1 MKNLRYFFISILS
14 LATLFSC
21 SERDDIRN
29 DINDLNARLDK
40 IESALP
46 QMNQDISNYQGLLNG
61 QLLVM
66 GYTEDEKGNYVV
78 ELSNGTELTIY
89 SGQPNE
95 ALPVMSI
102 GPDGY
107 WYYTMNDETLPL
119 LDLSLIH
126 ISEPTRPY

>member
-1 MKNLRYFFISILS
+1 MFS

-78 ELSNGTELTIY
+78 ELCNVTELT
-89 SGQPNE
+89 
-95 ALPVMSI
+95 V
-102 GPDGY
+102 
-107 WYYTMNDETLPL
+107 
-119 LDLSLIH
+119 
-126 ISEPTRPY
+126 